1 MRTMRPPGWKIAA
14 VLLVGI
20 LAISFGSILVRLAL
34 RASGDQS
41 LAFSLVMSAGRL
53 ALAALL
59 LAPGWT
65 RPLEGRAG
73 LPFALAAGGFLALHF
88 AFWITSLSYTSVAA
102 STALVTTNPV
112 WVTLLGWWLF
122 GERPSFL
129 TLLGVG
135 VALLGGVLIG
145 LGDSEG
151 GGGANP
157 LLGDFLALLGAVD
170 DLAGSRLRPLRAREK
185 LLAQGV
191 LGLVFAL
198 WASRLV
204 NYTPWPWLDVL
215 LILLAVVG
223 AANAFNFTD
232 GLDGLLASVTA
243 VILLPFYPYPLAQ
256 ALLGGVLGFL
266 WHNAPRAKVFMGDT
280 GSQALGAMV
289 AGLFVLT
296 GKLWLL
302 PLAAIVPVVEVLS
315 VVAQVAYFRRT
326 GRRLLRMSP
335 LHHHFELLGWDEAK
349 IVFRFAVVT
358 ALAVALA
365 FGGGG

>member
-1 MRTMRPPGWKIAA
+1 M
-14 VLLVGI
+14 VL
-20 LAISFGSILVRLAL
+20 AT
-34 RASGDQS
+34 
-41 LAFSLVMSAGRL
+41 
-53 ALAALL
+53 ALL
-59 LAPGWT
+59 LAWVLT
-65 RPLEGRAG
+65 
-73 LPFALAAGGFLALHF
+73 
-88 AFWITSLSYTSVAA
+88 AFWIALAPGLGLGKRVRAEGPEAHLAKAGTPSMGGVAFLLA
-102 STALVTTNPV
+102 AALAYGLHGGDAFRGL
-112 WVTLLGWWLF
+112 WLLG
-122 GERPSFL
+122 
-129 TLLGVG
+129 LG
-135 VALLGGVLIG
+135 
-145 LGDSEG
+145 
-151 GGGANP
+151 
-157 LLGDFLALLGAVD
+157 FALLGAVD

-191 LGLVFAL
+191 MGLVFAL

-315 VVAQVAYFRRT
+315 VVAQLSYYRRT

>member
-1 MRTMRPPGWKIAA
+1 M
-14 VLLVGI
+14 VL
-20 LAISFGSILVRLAL
+20 AT
-34 RASGDQS
+34 
-41 LAFSLVMSAGRL
+41 
-53 ALAALL
+53 ALL
-59 LAPGWT
+59 LAWVLT
-65 RPLEGRAG
+65 
-73 LPFALAAGGFLALHF
+73 
-88 AFWITSLSYTSVAA
+88 AFWIALAPGLGLGKRVRAEGPEAHLAKAGTPSMGGVDFLLAA
-102 STALVTTNPV
+102 ALAYGLHGGDAFRGL
-112 WVTLLGWWLF
+112 WLLG
-122 GERPSFL
+122 
-129 TLLGVG
+129 LG
-135 VALLGGVLIG
+135 
-145 LGDSEG
+145 
-151 GGGANP
+151 
-157 LLGDFLALLGAVD
+157 FALLGAVD

-191 LGLVFAL
+191 MGLVFAL

-204 NYTPWPWLDVL
+204 DYTPWPWLDVL

>member
-1 MRTMRPPGWKIAA
+1 M
-14 VLLVGI
+14 VL
-20 LAISFGSILVRLAL
+20 AT
-34 RASGDQS
+34 
-41 LAFSLVMSAGRL
+41 
-53 ALAALL
+53 ALL
-59 LAPGWT
+59 LAWVLT
-65 RPLEGRAG
+65 
-73 LPFALAAGGFLALHF
+73 
-88 AFWITSLSYTSVAA
+88 AFWIALAPGLGLGKRVRAEGPEAHLAKAGTPSMGGVAFLLA
-102 STALVTTNPV
+102 AALAYGLHGGDAFRGL
-112 WVTLLGWWLF
+112 WLLG
-122 GERPSFL
+122 
-129 TLLGVG
+129 LG
-135 VALLGGVLIG
+135 
-145 LGDSEG
+145 
-151 GGGANP
+151 
-157 LLGDFLALLGAVD
+157 FALLGAVD

-191 LGLVFAL
+191 MGLVFAL

-215 LILLAVVG
+215 LILLALVG

-335 LHHHFELLGWDEAK
+335 LHHHFELLVWDEAK

>member
-1 MRTMRPPGWKIAA
+1 M
-14 VLLVGI
+14 VL
-20 LAISFGSILVRLAL
+20 AT
-34 RASGDQS
+34 
-41 LAFSLVMSAGRL
+41 
-53 ALAALL
+53 ALL
-59 LAPGWT
+59 LAWVLT
-65 RPLEGRAG
+65 
-73 LPFALAAGGFLALHF
+73 
-88 AFWITSLSYTSVAA
+88 AFWIALAPGLGLGKRVRAEGPEAHLAKAGTPSMGGVAFLLA
-102 STALVTTNPV
+102 AALAYGLHGGDAFRGL
-112 WVTLLGWWLF
+112 WLLG
-122 GERPSFL
+122 
-129 TLLGVG
+129 LG
-135 VALLGGVLIG
+135 
-145 LGDSEG
+145 
-151 GGGANP
+151 
-157 LLGDFLALLGAVD
+157 FALLGAVD

-191 LGLVFAL
+191 MGLVFAL

-215 LILLAVVG
+215 LILLAVVV

>member
-1 MRTMRPPGWKIAA
+1 M
-14 VLLVGI
+14 VL
-20 LAISFGSILVRLAL
+20 AT
-34 RASGDQS
+34 
-41 LAFSLVMSAGRL
+41 
-53 ALAALL
+53 ALL
-59 LAPGWT
+59 LAWVLT
-65 RPLEGRAG
+65 
-73 LPFALAAGGFLALHF
+73 
-88 AFWITSLSYTSVAA
+88 AFWIALAPGLGLGKRVRAEGPEAHLAKAGTPSMGGVAFLLA
-102 STALVTTNPV
+102 AALAYGLHGGDAFRGL
-112 WVTLLGWWLF
+112 WLLG
-122 GERPSFL
+122 
-129 TLLGVG
+129 LG
-135 VALLGGVLIG
+135 
-145 LGDSEG
+145 
-151 GGGANP
+151 
-157 LLGDFLALLGAVD
+157 FALLGAVD
-170 DLAGSRLRPLRAREK
+170 DLAGSRRRPLRAREK

-191 LGLVFAL
+191 MGLVFAL

-204 NYTPWPWLDVL
+204 DYTPWPWLDVL

>member
-1 MRTMRPPGWKIAA
+1 M
-14 VLLVGI
+14 VL
-20 LAISFGSILVRLAL
+20 AT
-34 RASGDQS
+34 
-41 LAFSLVMSAGRL
+41 
-53 ALAALL
+53 ALL
-59 LAPGWT
+59 LAWVLT
-65 RPLEGRAG
+65 
-73 LPFALAAGGFLALHF
+73 
-88 AFWITSLSYTSVAA
+88 AFWI
-102 STALVTTNPV
+102 ALAPG
-112 WVTLLGWWLF
+112 LGL
-122 GERPSFL
+122 GKRVRAEGPEAHLAKAGTPSM
-129 TLLGVG
+129 GG
-135 VALLGGVLIG
+135 VAFLLAAALAYGLHGGDAFRGLWLRG
-145 LGDSEG
+145 LG
-151 GGGANP
+151 
-157 LLGDFLALLGAVD
+157 FALLGAVD

-191 LGLVFAL
+191 MGLVFAL

-204 NYTPWPWLDVL
+204 DYTPWPWLDVL

-223 AANAFNFTD
+223 AANAFNFTG

>member
-1 MRTMRPPGWKIAA
+1 M
-14 VLLVGI
+14 VL
-20 LAISFGSILVRLAL
+20 AT
-34 RASGDQS
+34 
-41 LAFSLVMSAGRL
+41 
-53 ALAALL
+53 ALL
-59 LAPGWT
+59 LAWVLT
-65 RPLEGRAG
+65 
-73 LPFALAAGGFLALHF
+73 
-88 AFWITSLSYTSVAA
+88 AFWIALAPGLGLGKRVRAEGPEAHLAKAGTPSMGGVAFLLA
-102 STALVTTNPV
+102 AALAYGLHGGAAFRGL
-112 WVTLLGWWLF
+112 WLLG
-122 GERPSFL
+122 
-129 TLLGVG
+129 LG
-135 VALLGGVLIG
+135 
-145 LGDSEG
+145 
-151 GGGANP
+151 
-157 LLGDFLALLGAVD
+157 FALLGAVD

-191 LGLVFAL
+191 MGLVFAL

-204 NYTPWPWLDVL
+204 DYTPWPWLDVL

>member
-1 MRTMRPPGWKIAA
+1 M
-14 VLLVGI
+14 VL
-20 LAISFGSILVRLAL
+20 AT
-34 RASGDQS
+34 
-41 LAFSLVMSAGRL
+41 
-53 ALAALL
+53 ALL
-59 LAPGWT
+59 LAWVLT
-65 RPLEGRAG
+65 
-73 LPFALAAGGFLALHF
+73 
-88 AFWITSLSYTSVAA
+88 AFWIALAPGLGLGKRVRAECPEAHLAKACTPSMGGVAFLLA
-102 STALVTTNPV
+102 AALAYGLHGGDAFTGL
-112 WVTLLGWWLF
+112 WLLG
-122 GERPSFL
+122 
-129 TLLGVG
+129 LG
-135 VALLGGVLIG
+135 
-145 LGDSEG
+145 
-151 GGGANP
+151 
-157 LLGDFLALLGAVD
+157 FALLGAVD
-170 DLAGSRLRPLRAREK
+170 DLAVSRLRPLRAREK

-191 LGLVFAL
+191 MGLVFAL

>member
-1 MRTMRPPGWKIAA
+1 M
-14 VLLVGI
+14 VL
-20 LAISFGSILVRLAL
+20 AT
-34 RASGDQS
+34 
-41 LAFSLVMSAGRL
+41 
-53 ALAALL
+53 ALL
-59 LAPGWT
+59 LAWVLT
-65 RPLEGRAG
+65 
-73 LPFALAAGGFLALHF
+73 
-88 AFWITSLSYTSVAA
+88 AFWI
-102 STALVTTNPV
+102 ALAPG
-112 WVTLLGWWLF
+112 LGL
-122 GERPSFL
+122 GKRVRAEGPEAHLAKAGTPSM
-129 TLLGVG
+129 GG
-135 VALLGGVLIG
+135 VAFLLAAALAYGLHGGDAFRGLWRLG
-145 LGDSEG
+145 LG
-151 GGGANP
+151 
-157 LLGDFLALLGAVD
+157 FALLGAVD

-191 LGLVFAL
+191 MGLVFAL

-204 NYTPWPWLDVL
+204 DYTPWPWLDVL

>member
-1 MRTMRPPGWKIAA
+1 M
-14 VLLVGI
+14 VL
-20 LAISFGSILVRLAL
+20 AT
-34 RASGDQS
+34 
-41 LAFSLVMSAGRL
+41 
-53 ALAALL
+53 ALL
-59 LAPGWT
+59 LAWVLT
-65 RPLEGRAG
+65 
-73 LPFALAAGGFLALHF
+73 
-88 AFWITSLSYTSVAA
+88 AFWIALAPGLGLGKRVRAEGPEAHLAKAGTPSMGGVAFLLA
-102 STALVTTNPV
+102 AALAYGLHGGDAFRGL
-112 WVTLLGWWLF
+112 WLLG
-122 GERPSFL
+122 
-129 TLLGVG
+129 LG
-135 VALLGGVLIG
+135 
-145 LGDSEG
+145 
-151 GGGANP
+151 
-157 LLGDFLALLGAVD
+157 FALLGAVD

-191 LGLVFAL
+191 MGLVFAL
-198 WASRLV
+198 WARRLV

>member
-1 MRTMRPPGWKIAA
+1 M
-14 VLLVGI
+14 VL
-20 LAISFGSILVRLAL
+20 AT
-34 RASGDQS
+34 
-41 LAFSLVMSAGRL
+41 
-53 ALAALL
+53 ALL
-59 LAPGWT
+59 LAWVLT
-65 RPLEGRAG
+65 
-73 LPFALAAGGFLALHF
+73 
-88 AFWITSLSYTSVAA
+88 AFWIALAPGLGLGKRVRAEGPEAHLAKAGTPSMGGVAFLLA
-102 STALVTTNPV
+102 AALAYGLHGGDAFRGL
-112 WVTLLGWWLF
+112 WLLG
-122 GERPSFL
+122 
-129 TLLGVG
+129 LGF
-135 VALLGGVLIG
+135 A
-145 LGDSEG
+145 
-151 GGGANP
+151 P
-157 LLGDFLALLGAVD
+157 LGAVD

-191 LGLVFAL
+191 MGLVFAL

>member
-1 MRTMRPPGWKIAA
+1 M
-14 VLLVGI
+14 VL
-20 LAISFGSILVRLAL
+20 AT
-34 RASGDQS
+34 
-41 LAFSLVMSAGRL
+41 
-53 ALAALL
+53 ALL
-59 LAPGWT
+59 LAWVLT
-65 RPLEGRAG
+65 
-73 LPFALAAGGFLALHF
+73 
-88 AFWITSLSYTSVAA
+88 AFWIALAPGLGLGKRVRAEGPEAHLAKAGTPSMGGVAFLLA
-102 STALVTTNPV
+102 AALAYGLHGGDAFRGL
-112 WVTLLGWWLF
+112 WLLG
-122 GERPSFL
+122 
-129 TLLGVG
+129 LG
-135 VALLGGVLIG
+135 
-145 LGDSEG
+145 
-151 GGGANP
+151 
-157 LLGDFLALLGAVD
+157 FALLGAVD

-191 LGLVFAL
+191 MGLVFAL

-315 VVAQVAYFRRT
+315 VVAQVASFRRT